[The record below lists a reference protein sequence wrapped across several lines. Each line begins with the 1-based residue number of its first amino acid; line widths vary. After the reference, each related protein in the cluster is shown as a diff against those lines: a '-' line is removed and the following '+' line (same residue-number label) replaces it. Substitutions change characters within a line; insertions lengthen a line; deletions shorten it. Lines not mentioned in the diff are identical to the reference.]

1 MPTKP
6 KEKNDTNSST
16 MASPLYTGFDQSA
29 LEASEISTTARIA
42 SSVDDRMNIPYSEL
56 RFVREIGA
64 GAYGK
69 VFIGEWQKTTV
80 ALKISSASS
89 TDEFIREATLLM

>member
-1 MPTKP
+1 MPSKP
-6 KEKNDTNSST
+6 KENDTNSST
-16 MASPLYTGFDQSA
+16 MASPIYNSSGAEA
-29 LEASEISTTARIA
+29 LDASEISTTDKIIA

-56 RFVREIGA
+56 KFIREIGA
-64 GAYGK
+64 GAFGK

-89 TDEFIREATLLM
+89 TDEFIREAALLM

>member
-1 MPTKP
+1 MPSKP
-6 KEKNDTNSST
+6 KDNDTNSST
-16 MASPLYTGFDQSA
+16 MASPLYTGVDQ
-29 LEASEISTTARIA
+29 LEASEISTTAKTIA

-56 RFVREIGA
+56 KFVREIGA

-69 VFIGEWQKTTV
+69 VYIGEWQKTTV

-89 TDEFIREATLLM
+89 TDEFIREAALLM